1 MSWDL
6 TAFDLPEDVVSL
18 RTLAADFKL
27 KSLGNRNEWIERV
40 QRIVPGMQLQATGSI
55 IFGYYATDDFRVQI
69 GFGHDETIDSI
80 AFHVYGGSEGIKFAV
95 EVTKALNLAPFDM
108 QTCERFSAAGSAE
121 SFRQWQQAVDRYK
134 EQEET
139 KD

>member
-80 AFHVYGGSEGIKFAV
+80 AFHVYGDRKS
-95 EVTKALNLAPFDM
+95 TCLNSSHIPLSRMPS
-108 QTCERFSAAGSAE
+108 SAC
-121 SFRQWQQAVDRYK
+121 K
-134 EQEET
+134 
-139 KD
+139 KKHC